1 MLIHA
6 IRRFIWIGSVVVLA
20 TAGPVY
26 PQEIAGGSVDV
37 KQILLQASQSAAS
50 IQDERTKN
58 TALYFVSSVQAFLG
72 DAAAAH
78 RTAAVIAKP
87 SSREWIISNIGIEQ
101 VLTCDFVEARK
112 TLAMIQDKDD
122 LLESFAR
129 VYAQRGDLKSAF
141 EAAGAIQNHEKK
153 AKALSSSI
161 RAQIQAGDAQGALLA
176 TAGIADERIRAA
188 VAQSIAHTYAKITDG
203 AGLLPIAS
211 SIKDKIERARALM
224 AIVEAQAEAG
234 DVQGALKTVSSISP
248 GSFRNRAFRAIATA
262 QAKAGDW
269 AEALKSIETMTP
281 EHPDAFRFGS
291 IGWFVEELVKARG
304 LTAARE
310 IVLTMPTNKSLAL
323 HAWHRFM
330 KAQAEAGD
338 IKGALEIASGSNWA
352 LGEIAEAQ
360 AARGDVKGA
369 LETISAITEE
379 SDKLSPLFSVAEAQA
394 AQGDVKGALQTASLF
409 PEEKAGSGVWRTRTA
424 VLGKIALA
432 QAKAG
437 DVEGALQTTL
447 SADGEV
453 DGLNVGMV
461 MNEAQANARSVDGKR
476 WIQAVSRI
484 KKAYDRD
491 LALRDIARA
500 QAKAGNADAAL
511 SWASELKSPEEKAF
525 ALLGVVKGTLTKKAC
540 VAAP

>member
-1 MLIHA
+1 MLTHA
-6 IRRFIWIGSVVVLA
+6 VRRFIWIGSVVVLA

-122 LLESFAR
+122 LLKSFAR
-129 VYAQRGDLKSAF
+129 VYAQKGDLKSAF
-141 EAAGAIQNHEKK
+141 EAVAAIQGKE
-153 AKALSSSI
+153 AKVQTLNRMASDQI
-161 RAQIQAGDAQGALLA
+161 RAGDLKSALQTVASISDEKERAQTLRTIAEIQAE
-176 TAGIADERIRAA
+176 T
-188 VAQSIAHTYAKITDG
+188 
-203 AGLLPIAS
+203 
-211 SIKDKIERARALM
+211 
-224 AIVEAQAEAG
+224 G
-234 DVQGALKTVSSISP
+234 DVQGALQTASTIADEVIK
-248 GSFRNRAFRAIATA
+248 AIALEPIWEVQATA
-262 QAKAGDW
+262 QAKVGDW
-269 AEALKSIETMTP
+269 AGALKTIALIQPSHHDHARVRATKSV
-281 EHPDAFRFGS
+281 F
-291 IGWFVEELVKARG
+291 EELVKAGR
-304 LTAARE
+304 LPAAQE
-310 IVLTMPTNKSLAL
+310 AVLTIQDARLKVYAVNSM
-323 HAWHRFM
+323 M
-330 KAQAEAGD
+330 KAQAKAGD
-338 IKGALEIASGSNWA
+338 IKGALEIASGNNWA
-352 LGEIAEAQ
+352 LGDIAEAQ

-369 LETISAITEE
+369 LKTISAITEE

-424 VLGKIALA
+424 VLNRIARA

-447 SADGEV
+447 SAAGEV
-453 DGLNVGMV
+453 DWLNVGMV

-476 WIQAVSRI
+476 WLQAVSRI
-484 KKAYDRD
+484 NTAWDRD
-491 LALRDIARA
+491 IALRDIARA

-525 ALLGVVKGTLTKKAC
+525 ALFGVVEGTLTKKAC